1 MNAPMMETS
10 LLILGAYLLG
20 ATPSGY
26 IIGKLVAGIDIRE
39 YGSGNVGASNVIA
52 HVGKMTGIAQ
62 GLLFDGIIKGYAPI
76 MLGRYVLEVD
86 LWAQCAAGLVA
97 IAGHNWSPFIRFTG
111 GRGVATAMAAT
122 LALNFWIEMTV
133 MGIVSALGLTLIRR
147 DTGFWTFVS
156 ILAFPIIA
164 LALAV
169 AAPSLPGTLSAADG
183 LVNKPAEFVLASVGV
198 SVILL
203 AKRLTANWESPRN
216 EYGFARVM
224 LYRLLWD
231 RDVPRKVEWTERRPS

>member
-1 MNAPMMETS
+1 MLETY
-10 LLILGAYLLG
+10 LLILAAYLLG

-62 GLLFDGIIKGYAPI
+62 GLLFDGFLKGYAPI
-76 MLGRYVLEVD
+76 LLGRYALEVD
-86 LWAQCAAGLVA
+86 LWAQCAAGIAA
-97 IAGHNWSPFIRFTG
+97 IVGHNWSPFIRFTG
-111 GRGVATAMAAT
+111 GRGVATAMAVT
-122 LALNFWIEMTV
+122 LALNFWIEMFI
-133 MGIVSALGLTLIRR
+133 MGVVSAVGILLIAR

-164 LALAV
+164 LALAA
-169 AAPSLPGTLSAADG
+169 AAPTLPNSLSAADA
-183 LVNKPAEFVLASVGV
+183 LVNKPPEFILGSVCV
-198 SVILL
+198 SLILL
-203 AKRLTANWESPRN
+203 GKRLTANWESPRN
-216 EYGFARVM
+216 EYGFMRVM

-231 RDVPRKVEWTERRPS
+231 RDVPRKVEWTERRPN

>member
-1 MNAPMMETS
+1 MLETT

-39 YGSGNVGASNVIA
+39 YGSGNVGSSNVIA
-52 HVGKMTGIAQ
+52 HVSKMTGIAQ
-62 GLLFDGIIKGYAPI
+62 GLLFDGILKGYVPI
-76 MLGRYVLEVD
+76 MLGRYVLEVE

-97 IAGHNWSPFIRFTG
+97 ILGHNWSPFIRFTG
-111 GRGVATAMAAT
+111 GRGVATAMAVT
-122 LALNFWIEMTV
+122 LALNFWIEMFV
-133 MGIVSALGLTLIRR
+133 MAVVSAVGLTLIARE
-147 DTGFWTFVS
+147 TGFWTFVS

-164 LALAV
+164 LALAT
-169 AAPSLPGTLSAADG
+169 AAPALPESLSAADA
-183 LVNKPAEFVLASVGV
+183 LVNKPTEFILASVFV
-198 SVILL
+198 SLVLL

-224 LYRLLWD
+224 IFRLLWD
-231 RDVPRKVEWTERRPS
+231 RDVPGKVEWTERRPS

>member
-1 MNAPMMETS
+1 MLETS

-39 YGSGNVGASNVIA
+39 YGSGNVGSSNVIA
-52 HVGKMTGIAQ
+52 HVGKITGVAQ
-62 GLLFDGIIKGYAPI
+62 GLLFDGFLKGFAPI
-76 MLGRYVLEVD
+76 ALGRYVLEVD
-86 LWAQCAAGLVA
+86 PWAQCAAGLVA
-97 IAGHNWSPFIRFTG
+97 ILGHNWSPFIRFTG

-122 LALNFWIEMTV
+122 LALDFWIEMAV
-133 MGIVSALGLTLIRR
+133 MGIVSALGMTLIAR
-147 DTGFWTFVS
+147 DTGFWTFIS

-164 LALAV
+164 LALA
-169 AAPSLPGTLSAADG
+169 ASAPALPESLSAADS
-183 LVNKPAEFVLASVGV
+183 LVNKPPEFILASVCV
-198 SVILL
+198 SLILL
-203 AKRLTANWESPRN
+203 AKRLTANWESPRS

-231 RDVPRKVEWTERRPS
+231 RDVPRKVEWTERRPNRG

>member
-1 MNAPMMETS
+1 MIETF
-10 LLILGAYLLG
+10 LLIIGAYLLG
-20 ATPSGY
+20 SIPSGY
-26 IIGKLVAGIDIRE
+26 IIGRLAAGIDIRE

-76 MLGRYVLEVD
+76 LIGRYVLEVD

-97 IAGHNWSPFIRFTG
+97 ILGHNWSPFIRFTG
-111 GRGVATAMAAT
+111 GRGVATSMAVT
-122 LALNFWIEMTV
+122 LALNFWIEMFV
-133 MGIVSALGLTLIRR
+133 MGVVSAVGILFIAR

-164 LALAV
+164 LALATT
-169 AAPSLPGTLSAADG
+169 APAFPDSLSAANS
-183 LVNKPAEFVLASVGV
+183 LINKPPEFILSSVCV
-198 SVILL
+198 SAILL
-203 AKRLTANWESPRN
+203 GKRLTANWERPSA
-216 EYGFARVM
+216 EYGLPRV
-224 LYRLLWD
+224 LVYRLLWD